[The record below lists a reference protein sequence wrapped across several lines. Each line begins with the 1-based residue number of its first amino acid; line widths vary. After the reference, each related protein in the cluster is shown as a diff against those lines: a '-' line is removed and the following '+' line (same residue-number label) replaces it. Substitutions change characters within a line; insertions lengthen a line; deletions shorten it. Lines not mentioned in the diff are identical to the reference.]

1 MWIRG
6 DFANLN
12 VSGLHN
18 IFNFSQL
25 PLWLDEATW
34 KKNLNDDLQQT
45 DFNDLPKSKTF
56 ALVKG

>member
-34 KKNLNDDLQQT
+34 KKL
-45 DFNDLPKSKTF
+45 K
-56 ALVKG
+56 